1 MGSSTLSLLPG
12 TRPLKRRPN
21 SWLIGCLH
29 RRQRRR
35 PAGAEVVEPRHRN
48 KANHK
53 DTKTQ
58 RKPAQMLFMPA
69 FFVSSCLCG
78 SLLTLAVWRDL
89 SYVDR
94 TMPISKLLFVILA
107 LAQW

>member
-69 FFVSSCLCG
+69 FFVSSCLVVRYLHLPYGATCPMLIAPCQSQNF
-78 SLLTLAVWRDL
+78 SL
-89 SYVDR
+89 
-94 TMPISKLLFVILA
+94 
-107 LAQW
+107 